1 MSRPEPPEYVEGW
14 GELIRAHRMLM
25 GVSQRTLAR
34 RLQMSERSLSD
45 IEVGRRNCPPGF
57 LDAVERVVKEF
68 DTDVDRA
75 IRAGAD
81 AVAEQSDELSRIRI
95 ELSDTPDAEWNRA
108 VVGRAAVEGR
118 VLLPQLV
125 RKFPEDSTVALQA
138 AAR

>member
-1 MSRPEPPEYVEGW
+1 MSRLEPPEYVKGW

-81 AVAEQSDELSRIRI
+81 SVAEQSHELSRIRI
-95 ELSDTPDAEWNRA
+95 EVGDTPDAEWNRA

-118 VLLPQLV
+118 VLMPQLV
-125 RKFPEDSTVALQA
+125 QKFPEGSAVTLQA

>member
-25 GVSQRTLAR
+25 GVSQGALAR

-57 LDAVERVVKEF
+57 LDAVQRVVKDF
-68 DTDVDRA
+68 DSDVDIA

-81 AVAEQSDELSRIRI
+81 AVAEQPHELRRIPI
-95 ELSDTPDAEWNRA
+95 EVSDTPDAEWNRA
-108 VVGRAAVEGR
+108 VVGRAAVEGGM
-118 VLLPQLV
+118 LMPQLV
-125 RKFPEDSTVALQA
+125 RKFPEGSAVTLQA